1 VTDAYDPEADALE
14 PEAVE
19 RATRLPLCSY
29 DKQLTWRTGPI
40 EQLASFRSYVEHN
53 EPELA
58 LGELAHFADAHPP
71 APPFWRLLADAAAS
85 LKLTED
91 EPYHGSG
98 VQIVNRHLPE

>member
-1 VTDAYDPEADALE
+1 VTDAYHSEADAPE

-19 RATRLPLCSY
+19 RATRLLREAA
-29 DKQLTWRTGPI
+29 DLVDGTV

-58 LGELAHFADAHPP
+58 LVELAHFADAHPP
-71 APPFWRLLADAAAS
+71 ALPFWRLLADAAAS

-98 VQIVNRHLPE
+98 VQIISRHLPE

>member
-1 VTDAYDPEADALE
+1 MTDAYDPEADALE

-19 RATRLPLCSY
+19 RATRLLREAA
-29 DKQLTWRTGPI
+29 DLARGPI

-58 LGELAHFADAHPP
+58 LGELAHFADAYPP

-98 VQIVNRHLPE
+98 VQIINRHLPE